1 VVAISG
7 APATSVAVNGNYAF
21 TPVTTNG
28 AGTTVAFSIQGKP
41 GWATF
46 NTVNG
51 SLTGVPTTA
60 GVFPDIVISASDGA
74 SSAALPGFSIT
85 VAAASG
91 STVATLAWSA
101 PTLNDDGT
109 PLTDLVGYHVYVGP
123 DASHLTSQVNIAT
136 AATTNYSISGLVS
149 GTTYYFA
156 VTAVNSAGQESAL
169 SNVASQVI

>member
-1 VVAISG
+1 
-7 APATSVAVNGNYAF
+7 VNGNYAF
-21 TPVTTNG
+21 TPVTTDAPG
-28 AGTTVAFSIQGKP
+28 ATLAFSIQGKP
-41 GWATF
+41 AWATF
-46 NTVNG
+46 STVNG

-60 GVFPDIVISASDGA
+60 GVFPDIIISASDGA

-85 VAAASG
+85 VAAVVAASG
-91 STVATLAWSA
+91 GTVATLAWSE
-101 PTLNDDGT
+101 PTQNEDGT
-109 PLTDLVGYHVYVGP
+109 PLTDLVGYHIYVGP

-136 AATTNYSISGLVS
+136 AATTNYALSGLVS